1 MLRWIKED
9 TTHMMLFG
17 EKVLNNLKYESEIWK
32 TKNRRARHK
41 VKGISEES
49 EEKDKE
55 MKNRRKEIR
64 TLEDQYGRSNT

>member
-9 TTHMMLFG
+9 TTHVMLLR

-32 TKNRRARHK
+32 TKNTRARHK
-41 VKGISEES
+41 VKGISEEL
-49 EEKDKE
+49 EEKE